1 MKLTPELSIIITSYR
16 QPEILKLAIES
27 IKSNIGEISYEI
39 LSVDGGTQEKTTDLM
54 REEFPE
60 VRFFPHV
67 ENVGLEPL
75 INKGLKEARG
85 EFLLVMNADII
96 FKDDSFR
103 SMLDYLKLH
112 PDVGLLGPKLINF
125 DGTFQQSCFRF
136 YTPWT
141 ILYRRT
147 FLGKFSF
154 AKKHL
159 AKFEMKSQ
167 LKKEKPI
174 EVDWL
179 MGSILM
185 TSRKVVQKVGFMNL
199 GGFMYMEDVDWCWSM
214 WKNGYKVIYYPFAK
228 VYHYHGK
235 QSGNKGFLGV
245 TSSLLFN
252 RYTRHHTVSA
262 FKFFKKHWREKN
274 PRESFYQNKN

>member
-1 MKLTPELSIIITSYR
+1 MSLTPTLSIIITSYC

-27 IKSNIGEISYEI
+27 IKKNIGKISYEI
-39 LSVDGGTQEKTTDLM
+39 LSVDGETQEKTIDLM
-54 REEFPE
+54 REEFPD
-60 VRFFPHV
+60 VRFFPHKN
-67 ENVGLEPL
+67 NVGLEPL
-75 INKGLKEARG
+75 VNKGLSEAKG
-85 EFLLVMNADII
+85 DFFLVMNADII
-96 FKDDSFR
+96 FKDDSFTP
-103 SMLDYLKLH
+103 MLNYLKANA
-112 PDVGLLGPKLINF
+112 DVGFLGPKLINF

-147 FLGKFSF
+147 FLGKFGF
-154 AKKHL
+154 AKRHL

-167 LKKEKPI
+167 LKKNTSI

-185 TSRKVVQKVGFMNL
+185 TRREVVKKVGLMQL
-199 GGFMYMEDVDWCWSM
+199 GGFMYMEDVDWCWSA
-214 WKNGYKVIYYPFAK
+214 WKNGYKVIYYPFAR

-235 QSGNKGFLGV
+235 QSGNKGITGV
-245 TSSLLFN
+245 ISALLFN
-252 RYTRHHTVSA
+252 RYTRYHIVSA

-274 PRESFYQNKN
+274 PRETFYQNKK